1 MVYKKSRNKLRS
13 KTQKHKNK
21 NKNKNKKLSF
31 KNLVNKFN
39 FLKIFTRK
47 RQKGGS

>member
-1 MVYKKSRNKLRS
+1 MVYKKSRNKSRS
-13 KTQKHKNK
+13 KTQKH
-21 NKNKNKKLSF
+21 KNKNKKLSF

-47 RQKGGS
+47 RQKGGR